1 MKKLLLTAF
10 LLTTFLTIQ
19 AQWTQKIVEKNT
31 DRGKTSVSMIHYE
44 DSIGYLYFDEGMNNV
59 FYIGNNQSIEF
70 AVNKAAA
77 VKKVTARIEMYG
89 EDGQLVETVEDYQ
102 FIADDQFITLYSDK
116 LTVKGA
122 SQYRTTK
129 RIIDFSLNEKG
140 YLRFIIPMAEGQN
153 FDFKVPC
160 KRIC

>member
-1 MKKLLLTAF
+1 MKRIILTAF
-10 LLTTFLTIQ
+10 LLTAVIAIH
-19 AQWTQKIVEKNT
+19 AQWTQKIVDKKTET
-31 DRGKTSVSMIHYE
+31 GKTSVSMIHYE

-59 FYIGNNQSIEF
+59 FYIGNNSSIEF
-70 AVNKAAA
+70 AVNKAAS
-77 VKKVTARIEMYG
+77 VKKVTARIELYS
-89 EDGQLVETVEDYQ
+89 EDDQLMETIEGYQLVAEDEY
-102 FIADDQFITLYSDK
+102 ITLFSDK
-116 LTVKGA
+116 LNAKGA

-140 YLRFIIPMAEGQN
+140 YLRFIIPMADDQT

>member
-1 MKKLLLTAF
+1 MKRLLITAF
-10 LLTTFLTIQ
+10 LLTTFITIQ
-19 AQWTQKIVEKNT
+19 AQWSQKIVEKKT
-31 DRGKTSVSMIHYE
+31 ETGKTSVSMIHYE

-77 VKKVTARIEMYG
+77 VKKVTAKIELYS
-89 EDGQLVETVEDYQ
+89 EDGLLEETIEGYQLIAEDEY
-102 FIADDQFITLYSDK
+102 ITLFSDK
-116 LTVKGA
+116 LNAKGA

-140 YLRFIIPMAEGQN
+140 YLRFIIPMAEGQT